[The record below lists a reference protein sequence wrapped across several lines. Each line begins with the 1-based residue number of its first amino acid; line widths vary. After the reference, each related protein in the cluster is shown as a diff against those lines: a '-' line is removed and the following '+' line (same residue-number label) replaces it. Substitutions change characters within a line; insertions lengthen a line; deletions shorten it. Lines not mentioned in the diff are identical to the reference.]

1 MRPALIVAAVAVGVA
16 IVVVA
21 VIGGQARVK
30 ERNKQ
35 ANVSMARFEQNLK
48 RTAQTSSSDYQR
60 VVAVVDKVERKDA
73 LSRAELAVWR
83 KAMGDVDAQSWGV
96 NKILDNWPEIRSRS
110 APAGAVQ
117 GLRGVA

>member
-30 ERNKQ
+30 DRNKQ

-48 RTAQTSSSDYQR
+48 RTAQTSPSDYQQ
-60 VVAVVDKVERKDA
+60 VVAVVDKVEKKEK
-73 LSRAELAVWR
+73 LSPPELVVWR

-96 NKILDNWPEIRSRS
+96 NKILDHWTEIRSRS
-110 APAGAVQ
+110 APAGAVE
-117 GLRGVA
+117 GLRGAT

>member
-73 LSRAELAVWR
+73 LSRSELAVWR

-117 GLRGVA
+117 GLRGVT